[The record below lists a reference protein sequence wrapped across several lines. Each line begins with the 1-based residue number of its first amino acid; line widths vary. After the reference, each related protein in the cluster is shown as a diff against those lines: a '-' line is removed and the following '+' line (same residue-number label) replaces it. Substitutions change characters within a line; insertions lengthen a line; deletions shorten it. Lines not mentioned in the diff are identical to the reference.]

1 MKKQRKYLG
10 SKIHIVCVSMLLLL
24 STTIVFGQDKEI
36 KLTADSTQ
44 KTVNIAYGKQSV
56 TSVSSAMSTIYSTD
70 LTKQSVP
77 TVGDALVGRLQGL
90 LVRKSAGGI
99 GATPTLNVRG
109 QSTFNNSTPLVI
121 VDGFKADYNSL
132 SLYEIES
139 ISVLKD
145 ASATV
150 LYGMDAANGVLLV
163 TTKRG
168 NIGKMKINAQLNYG
182 IQQPTQ
188 LPELLNAKE
197 YAVYYNQARAND
209 KLPFKYD
216 PIADIPNYGMSGDYM
231 YTHPDINYFDEYTKG
246 SAPLISGGLNISGGN
261 DKARYMVSVG
271 YLANQGIFKHTDMNK
286 YSTQLNMDKVNVRT
300 NLDVNIM
307 KGLSAA
313 VDVAV
318 VFDNRNYPGNSV
330 DGIMNT
336 LMQLPPQSFPVKNPN
351 GTLGGNATYKNN
363 PLGMIANSGYQTS
376 FQRNLDVNLRLKY
389 DFEESLKGL
398 SVGIAGASSTWMT
411 LWDNKTRSYATYSI
425 VNKQNLDSTTYNQH
439 GDSTNLAWS
448 TDVIAN
454 KRMTFE
460 ANVAYSRLFG
470 KHQINAMVM
479 AHSDRYALQVR
490 SLTPYNFDN
499 AGLGSRINYAYD
511 DKYFAELAGS
521 YYGQEQYNPESRF
534 RFFPAASVAWVA
546 SNEDF
551 IKNIP
556 AIDFLKLRASY
567 GIVGGGSGLL
577 FPGNDV
583 KTRLFYAQYFQK
595 LGGVG
600 FGETNSFA
608 PGTASYQSGILA
620 NPAISSD
627 KAAKANL
634 GLELSVLKHLNV
646 NLDVYSEDRTD
657 ILAFNNLMPQTMGY
671 AGRIANINGGQ
682 VKNSGYELDVE
693 YTGQQGDLSYVV
705 NAGVW
710 YNKSKIIKKPDLIPL
725 PGIDRRSGIG
735 MPAGQ
740 IFGYETI
747 GFYATDEDAANAT
760 VKQSFGNTQ
769 AGDAIYKDNTGDNKI
784 DISDMVP
791 LGFSAIPEYTYTV
804 GFELKYKNFSLSA
817 MGQGTMNSS
826 FMLGGYVVPFSTQG
840 NAYKSFT
847 ENSWSPSNID
857 KAKFPRLS
865 TAANSNNVQP
875 SSLWIVS
882 GDYFKIRNIEIG
894 YDLPENTL
902 KSIGFSALKVYVRG
916 LDMFTFSKELKHV
929 DPETLSIY
937 PAMKSV
943 TAGIS
948 LSF

>member
-1 MKKQRKYLG
+1 MKKQRKYLV
-10 SKIHIVCVSMLLLL
+10 SKIHILCVSMLLLL
-24 STTIVFGQDKEI
+24 STTIVFGQDNKI

-77 TVGDALVGRLQGL
+77 TVGDALVGRLSGL
-90 LVRKSAGGI
+90 LVRKSAGV

-109 QSTFNNSTPLVI
+109 QSTFNNSVPLII

-168 NIGKMKINAQLNYG
+168 SVGKMKINAQLNYS

-188 LPELLNAKE
+188 LPKLLNAKE
-197 YAVYYNQARAND
+197 YAIYYNQARAND

-231 YTHPDINYFDEYTKG
+231 YTHPDINYFDEYTKN
-246 SAPLISGGLNISGGN
+246 SAPLVTGGLNISGGN

-286 YSTQLNMDKVNVRT
+286 YSTQVSMDKVNVRT

-336 LMQLPPQSFPVKNPN
+336 LMQLPPQTFPVKNPN
-351 GTLGGNATYKNN
+351 GTLGGNSTYKNN
-363 PLGMIANSGYQTS
+363 PMGMIANSGYQTS

-389 DFEESLKGL
+389 EFDQNLKGL

-425 VNKQNLDSTTYNQH
+425 VDKTNLATTTYNQQ

-460 ANVAYSRLFG
+460 ANVAYNRVFG
-470 KHQINAMVM
+470 KHKLDAMVM
-479 AHSDRYALQVR
+479 AHTDRYALQVR

-499 AGLGSRINYAYD
+499 AGLGARINYGYNN
-511 DKYFAELAGS
+511 KYFAELTGS
-521 YYGQEQYNPESRF
+521 YYGQEQYNPDNRF
-534 RFFPAASVAWVA
+534 RFFPATSVGWIA

-551 IKNIP
+551 LKNNSIV
-556 AIDFLKLRASY
+556 DFLKVRASY

-583 KTRLFYAQYFQK
+583 KSRLYYAQYFQK
-595 LGGVG
+595 LGGVT
-600 FGETNSFA
+600 FGETNAYA
-608 PGTASYQSGILA
+608 PGSASYQLGLLA

-627 KAAKANL
+627 RAAKANL
-634 GLELSVLKHLNV
+634 GIDATLLKSLHVNIELYNE
-646 NLDVYSEDRTD
+646 NRTD
-657 ILAFNNLMPQTMGY
+657 ILAYNNLMPQTMGY
-671 AGRIANINGGQ
+671 AGRVSYTNGGE
-682 VKNSGYELDVE
+682 VNNSGYELNVD
-693 YTGQQGDLSYVV
+693 YTGQQGDLIYQV

-710 YNKSKIIKKPDLIPL
+710 FNKSKIVKKPDVIPL

-735 MPAGQ
+735 SPVGQ
-740 IFGYETI
+740 VFGYEAI

-791 LGFSAIPEYTYTV
+791 LGFSAIPQYTYTF

-826 FMLGGYVVPFSTQG
+826 QMLTGYVVPFSTQG

-857 KAKFPRLS
+857 NAKFPRLS

-875 SSLWIVS
+875 SSLWMVS

-902 KSIGFSALKVYVRG
+902 KSIGFSGLKVYVRG
-916 LDMFTFSKELKHV
+916 LDMFTFSKEIKHV